1 MVWTEE
7 TFKLVRDGIDAARQC
22 RTESLSNEWNDLLN
36 DRSSQINLPVD
47 NFTSIDI
54 VIFHVQ
60 VPAHA
65 SKINTP
71 DIKGGEQANIDYQS
85 LMELNIKIA
94 LWSEPRAR
102 VIIFTDLEFAP
113 NLVESNRLHIIR
125 LDLNQTEPMFERVVT
140 MASYIR
146 SNAFFRPA
154 LFLDIDAFLIRP
166 VSDLFNGSFDI
177 GLTHRHIVGQM
188 PINEGVIFANI
199 INKDKVR
206 KFFDSYLAS
215 YLAAEQSEAVAR
227 IYQNI
232 RRWRGGQLAIN
243 AAAGG
248 TQFYST
254 SLNTTEYGTNIAFLP
269 CSKYNLSQISERE
282 VTKDLRNRCCILHLK
297 GNRKGWIEKLV
308 SSLVYHGFDL

>member
-7 TFKLVRDGIDAARQC
+7 TFQLVRDGIDAARLC
-22 RTESLSNEWNDLLN
+22 RTSILSEKWDKLVEERSLLLDLPANEA
-36 DRSSQINLPVD
+36 
-47 NFTSIDI
+47 TSIDI

-60 VPAHA
+60 VPPHA

-71 DIKGGEQANIDYQS
+71 DIRGGEQANIDY
-85 LMELNIKIA
+85 LGLLELNIKIA

-102 VIIFTDLEFAP
+102 VIVLTDREFGQ
-113 NLVESNRLHIIR
+113 NIEQRERVHIVR
-125 LDLNQTEPMFERVVT
+125 LDLNQTEPMFERVLT
-140 MASYIR
+140 MASYVR
-146 SNAFFRPA
+146 SLTFFRPA

-166 VSDLFNGSFDI
+166 ISLLFNSKFDV

-199 INKDKVR
+199 VNKVSVK

-215 YLAAEQSEAVAR
+215 YLLAEQSEEVAK

-248 TQFYST
+248 FQFYST
-254 SLNTTEYGTNIAFLP
+254 SFEQTEYGTNIAFLP
-269 CSKYNLSQISERE
+269 CSKYNLSQIDERE

-297 GNRKGWIEKLV
+297 GNRKGWISKLK
-308 SSLVYHGFDL
+308 SSLTDSGFY

>member
-7 TFKLVRDGIDAARQC
+7 TFRLVRDGIDAARSC
-22 RTESLSNEWNDLLN
+22 RTVELCQEWDDRLVE
-36 DRSSQINLPVD
+36 RSSLIQLPS
-47 NFTSIDI
+47 NNSISLDI

-65 SKINTP
+65 SKISTP
-71 DIKGGEQANIDYQS
+71 DIKGGEQANIDYRG
-85 LMELNIKIA
+85 LLELNIKIA

-102 VIIFTDLEFAP
+102 VIVFTDSEFALDLKRSERL
-113 NLVESNRLHIIR
+113 NIVRLHV
-125 LDLNQTEPMFERVVT
+125 NQSEPMFERVVT

-146 SNAFFRPA
+146 SEAFFRPA
-154 LFLDIDAFLIRP
+154 IFLDIDAFLIHP
-166 VSDLFNGSFDI
+166 VSYLFNNNFDV

-188 PINEGVIFANI
+188 PINEGVIFANSL
-199 INKDKVR
+199 DKERVK

-215 YLAAEQSEAVAR
+215 YLAAEESREVSE

-248 TQFYST
+248 FQGYST
-254 SLNTTEYGTNIAFLP
+254 SLHETEYGTNIAYLP
-269 CSKYNLSQISERE
+269 CSKYNLSQIDERE
-282 VTKDLRNRCCILHLK
+282 VTKDLRNRCCVLHLK
-297 GNRKGWIEKLV
+297 GNRKGWINRLKD
-308 SSLVYHGFDL
+308 SLSNSGFC